1 MRLDNYLVEN
11 NFARSRNKAQE
22 FIKQG
27 LVFVNKKEMR
37 KSSYQ
42 LLATDEVRMESH
54 KNYLSRAAYKLSHF
68 LDELALDVSEM
79 KALDVGAS
87 TGGFTQVLLE
97 YGVQSVSAVDVGKA
111 QLHPSLK
118 EDARVFSFE
127 SCDIRDFESEHP
139 FDLVVSD
146 VSFIS
151 LHHILEDVERL
162 SSAHIILLFKP
173 QFEVGKEVKR
183 DKNGVVL
190 DQKAIER
197 AMLHFEDAC
206 TLKGWRQVAKSA
218 SKITGKEGNLEYCY
232 YFKKH

>member
-11 NFARSRNKAQE
+11 NLARSRNKAQE

-27 LVFVNKKEMR
+27 LVFVNEKEVR

-42 LLATDEVRMESH
+42 LLANDEVNMRSH
-54 KNYLSRAAYKLSHF
+54 QNYLSRAAYKLSNF
-68 LDELALDVSEM
+68 LDEISLDLGGLEALDIGS
-79 KALDVGAS
+79 S

-97 YGVQSVSAVDVGKA
+97 YGVQRVSAVDVGKA

-118 EDARVFSFE
+118 EDIRVKSFE
-127 SCDIRDFESEHP
+127 SCDIRDFKSEHP
-139 FDLVVSD
+139 FELVVSD

-151 LHHILEDVERL
+151 LHHILEDVDRL
-162 SSAHIILLFKP
+162 AKRHIILLFKP

-190 DQKAIER
+190 DQRAIER
-197 AMLHFEDAC
+197 SMLHFEDAC
-206 TLKGWRQVAKSA
+206 RLKRWEQRAKSA

-232 YFKKH
+232 YFTKD

>member
-11 NFARSRNKAQE
+11 NLARSRNKAQE

-27 LVFVNKKEMR
+27 LVFVNDKEMR

-42 LLATDEVRMESH
+42 VLAEDKVSMESH

-68 LDELALDVSEM
+68 LDELSLDVSGM
-79 KALDVGAS
+79 SALDVGAS

-118 EDARVFSFE
+118 EDTRVTSFE
-127 SCDIRDFESEHP
+127 SCDIRDFKSEEA
-139 FDLVVSD
+139 FELVVSD

-151 LHHILEDVERL
+151 LHHILEDVDRL
-162 SSAHIILLFKP
+162 SCAHIILLFKP

-190 DQKAIER
+190 DQRAIER
-197 AMLHFEDAC
+197 AMVHFEDAC
-206 TLKGWRQVAKSA
+206 TLKGWRQVRKSA

-232 YFKKH
+232 YFKKD